1 MGEFF
6 NPFEA
11 LGAAA
16 GKLLVDTWTA
26 AMLSL
31 WNAGLW
37 ILRLAFTFTDALLTP
52 DLSETGPGAVLYQT
66 TFWIAGV
73 LLVIMLL
80 IQLGVAV
87 TKRDGHGLARIAI
100 GIGQFVVVWGGW
112 IAYGVLLVTA
122 AGGLTRSL
130 MGSLLK
136 TSTWAAWQPW
146 TPFTASDITDAGV
159 ATVLGLMGLLLWLA
173 AIGNFLVLLARAAS
187 LMVLIA
193 TTPIAAAGLVSD
205 AGRAWFWK
213 SLRWFHAAALTPV
226 VMVLVIGVGIK
237 FTSGVTHGLTGVQGA
252 IGTAVPGVLLIC
264 VATVSPLAL
273 FKLLAFVDPATTS
286 GASMRA
292 SMAAFGGIQGLLAGR
307 TAAGGNQAATT
318 DEQGRTVGE
327 DGANDATTD
336 RFNTA
341 VAQGASRFGP
351 IGQLAGRG
359 IGLIT
364 TAGATGATLGADITN
379 QMGAGHNTYPPDF
392 TRSGRR
398 ATYQNDQP
406 NPNGGSQPD
415 SGPDQPVDNTPPM
428 SDPQLGAPTT
438 TTPTPPTG
446 PAPVPV
452 GGTQTAAA
460 TSSGGGGAAAAGEV
474 SAADA
479 AVLIV

>member
-1 MGEFF
+1 MGDFF
-6 NPFEA
+6 NPFES

-26 AMLSL
+26 AMLAL

-52 DLSETGPGAVLYQT
+52 DLSETGPGAALYQT
-66 TFWIAGV
+66 TFWIAGA

-130 MGSLLK
+130 MQSLLK

-146 TPFTASDITDAGV
+146 TPFTASDVTDAGV

-173 AIGNFLVLLARAAS
+173 AIGNFLVLLVRAAS

-237 FTSGVTHGLTGVQGA
+237 FTSGVALGLTGVQGA

-292 SMAAFGGIQGLLAGR
+292 SMAAFGGIQGLLAGK

-318 DEQGRTVGE
+318 DEQGRSIGE

-351 IGQLAGRG
+351 IGELAGRG

-364 TAGATGATLGADITN
+364 AAGTTGATLGADITN

-392 TRSGRR
+392 TRNGRR
-398 ATYQNDQP
+398 ATHQNNQTNTNDG
-406 NPNGGSQPD
+406 NQPD
-415 SGPDQPVDNTPPM
+415 SSEVPPDNTPPTPE
-428 SDPQLGAPTT
+428 PQLATPNTNNPPP
-438 TTPTPPTG
+438 TPTS
-446 PAPVPV
+446 PVPV
-452 GGTQTAAA
+452 GGAPAA
-460 TSSGGGGAAAAGEV
+460 TSGGGGAAAAGEI